1 VLWGEYRQSELDRN
15 GYPKGSSGAKLIGIV
30 DERGHSNCRWDT
42 FWSSTPANP
51 QEKAWIENRPV
62 YNE

>member
-1 VLWGEYRQSELDRN
+1 LDRN

-30 DERGHSNCRWDT
+30 DELGHSNCRWDT